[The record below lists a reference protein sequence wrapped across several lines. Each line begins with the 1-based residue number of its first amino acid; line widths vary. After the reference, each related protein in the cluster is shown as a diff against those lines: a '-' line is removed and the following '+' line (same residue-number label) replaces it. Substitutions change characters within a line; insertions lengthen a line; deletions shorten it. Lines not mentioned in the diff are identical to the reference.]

1 MAGTTRR
8 TVLMG
13 VGAAGMSAAAA
24 ACGGED
30 SGSAEPSPEPS
41 PSAAAPTSA
50 VGGEPSGDVLAKLS
64 DVPVGGGIVLAEQKV
79 VLTRPAE
86 AEIKAFSAVCTHR
99 GCTLAEVKDGTINC
113 GCHGSKFSSQDGA
126 VRTGPATKPLSTV
139 EVKVDGDRVFR
150 V

>member
-13 VGAAGMSAAAA
+13 AGAAGMSAAVA

-30 SGSAEPSPEPS
+30 SGSVEPS
-41 PSAAAPTSA
+41 PSVAVPTSA
-50 VGGEPSGDVLAKLS
+50 ADGEPSGDALAKLS

-113 GCHGSKFSSQDGA
+113 GCHGSKFSSRDGA
-126 VRTGPATKPLSTV
+126 VRNGPATKPLSTV
-139 EVKVDGDRVFR
+139 EVKVDGDQVFR